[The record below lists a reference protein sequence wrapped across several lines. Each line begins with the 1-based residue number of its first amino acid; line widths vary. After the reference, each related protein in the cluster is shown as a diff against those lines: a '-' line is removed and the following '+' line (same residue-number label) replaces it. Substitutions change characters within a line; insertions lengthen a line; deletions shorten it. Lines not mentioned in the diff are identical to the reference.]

1 MSDQYC
7 SRCGRTIPST
17 ATILRQIDVKTK
29 ELRSYAIFRGILFG
43 LIALGVLAVVG
54 GFLLL
59 PGLAVLFF
67 LLGLI
72 AAGTLTWL
80 TFYRI
85 RKVAPGENLPVIP
98 ALRYQL
104 DELRDELAK
113 AQP

>member
-1 MSDQYC
+1 MSKCYYC
-7 SRCGRTIPST
+7 G
-17 ATILRQIDVKTK
+17 ATTDTTTSILRSIDVKTK
-29 ELRSYAIFRGILFG
+29 ELRSYTIFRGILLG

-54 GFLLL
+54 GFLLI

-72 AAGTLTWL
+72 ATGTLTWL

-85 RKVAPGENLPVIP
+85 RDVGSMHLPVIP

-104 DELRDELAK
+104 DELRDQLAQQQQ
-113 AQP
+113 AS